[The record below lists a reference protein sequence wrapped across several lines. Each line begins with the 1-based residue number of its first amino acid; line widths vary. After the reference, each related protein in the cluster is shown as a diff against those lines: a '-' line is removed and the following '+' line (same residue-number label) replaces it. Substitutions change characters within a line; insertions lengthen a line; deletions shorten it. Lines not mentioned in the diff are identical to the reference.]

1 MSRPTLSPVRRYL
14 AVDVGSRCIKVLLV
28 SSLFGRIRVHA
39 HRLIGLDETSQPGA
53 PGWKR
58 VVQEIQEELGS
69 HPMAVSIPQHTAI
82 SQVTDLPGSNARSIR
97 GQIENDVLSLSG
109 LTESHIVFDYGQ
121 LVPFGQYANP
131 YWVTHAREEEV
142 LSSVQFFQELNGQVW
157 EITSSGNALA
167 AAYRDARP
175 GPTNAMLVDLGS
187 GGTEVVIVFQGQTVY
202 MTSFAVGGLFF
213 LDVIRKAR
221 ACSVMDAEFIKNT
234 EDLLSGDDALSS
246 LQQMVDRWH
255 GEMVRIL
262 EDWLSEH
269 PLLNLTAASFEVVL
283 CGGEPQIP
291 GLVDYL
297 RSHSVLS
304 FKMWEDLPMVM
315 PVQPEG
321 QFAVAYGLACMLLRP
336 AGPSASLVPEE
347 MRAVRKEQSALQ
359 MLHAGTWVVLIIIA
373 IVLGFGTWQKS
384 FVLRNMESQLE
395 QARAVIAKAHQTD
408 RLKLQLA
415 SGYESIRPVL
425 ARQRETVAAI
435 QTLGLLTSQPL
446 STNAWFV
453 LFADSDSYYQQPE
466 NLVMST
472 NGPVRTGPTL
482 PTLPL
487 EVADQVTNSF
497 IAEISTSMYPLE
509 AGLALSE
516 LIDQLKRNSLFRKVD
531 LLSPDQRR
539 RLVPDSVLAPPGH
552 YAISI
557 ALNENE
563 FQSPFLTAK
572 EIETLLSA
580 VETNRSSSIKL
591 RPETRRNDGL

>member
-1 MSRPTLSPVRRYL
+1 MNRPSLSPFRRYL
-14 AVDVGSRCIKVLLV
+14 AVDVGSRCIKVLLI
-28 SSLFGRIRVHA
+28 SNLFGRIRVHA

-82 SQVTDLPGSNARSIR
+82 SQVTDLPGANARSIR
-97 GQIENDVLSLSG
+97 SQIEKDVLSLSG
-109 LTESHIVFDYGQ
+109 LTESNIVFDYGQ
-121 LVPFGQYANP
+121 LVPFGQYSNP

-142 LSSVQFFQELNGQVW
+142 LSSVQYFQELNGQVW

-167 AAYRDARP
+167 AAYREAQP
-175 GPTNAMLVDLGS
+175 KATNAMLVDLGS
-187 GGTEVVIVFQGQTVY
+187 GGTEVVIVYEGQSVY

-213 LDVIRKAR
+213 LDVIRKER
-221 ACSVMDAEFIKNT
+221 GCSVMEGEFVKNT
-234 EDLLSGDDALSS
+234 EDLLSGDGALPD

-269 PLLNLTAASFEVVL
+269 PLLNVTANSFEVVL
-283 CGGEPQIP
+283 CGGEPQMP

-297 RSHSVLS
+297 RGHSVLT
-304 FKMWEDLPMVM
+304 FKMWEDLPMIM

-321 QFAVAYGLACMLLRP
+321 QFAVAFGLACKLMRRP
-336 AGPSASLVPEE
+336 GPSASLVPEE

-359 MLHAGTWVVLIIIA
+359 LLHAGTWVVLIIIA

-384 FVLRNMESQLE
+384 YVLRNIETQLD
-395 QARAVIAKAHQTD
+395 QARAVIQKAHQTD

-415 SGYESIRPVL
+415 GDYEAIRPVL
-425 ARQRETVAAI
+425 ARQRETVAAV
-435 QTLGLLTSQPL
+435 QTLGLLSSQPL
-446 STNAWFV
+446 PTNEWFV
-453 LFADSDSYYQQPE
+453 LFADSYSYYHQQE
-466 NLVMST
+466 NLVISA
-472 NGPVRTGPTL
+472 NGPVRSGPAL
-482 PTLPL
+482 FPLPL
-487 EVADQVTNSF
+487 ESADQVTNSF

-509 AGLALSE
+509 ANQALSE

-531 LLSPDQRR
+531 ILSPDQRR
-539 RLVPDSVLAPPGH
+539 RLAHDAVLVPGGH

-572 EIETLLSA
+572 EIEALLPVA
-580 VETNRSSSIKL
+580 ETNDNRTVNPRSVS
-591 RPETRRNDGL
+591 RRNDGL